1 MGIATTWL
9 CIVVVAST
17 YDTSEH
23 IPSVSLVY
31 SLMLLPCFERKRLQP
46 SSRGEGV
53 LWGVKSEYK
62 TKQKIEKVM

>member
-9 CIVVVAST
+9 RILVVAST

-46 SSRGEGV
+46 SSREEGRLAGREIRV
-53 LWGVKSEYK
+53 
-62 TKQKIEKVM
+62 